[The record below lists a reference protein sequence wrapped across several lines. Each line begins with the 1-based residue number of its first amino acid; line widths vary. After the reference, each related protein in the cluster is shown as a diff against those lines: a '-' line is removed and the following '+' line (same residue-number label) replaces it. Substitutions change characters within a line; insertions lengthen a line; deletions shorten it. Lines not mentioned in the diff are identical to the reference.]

1 MHIAP
6 LGPDDPAE
14 LGGYELLG
22 RIGQGGMGQ
31 VYLGESPGGEPA
43 AVKVIK
49 PSVVDSE
56 TRTRFAQEVE
66 ILKTIWG
73 ARIAALLDA
82 DPEAERP
89 WLATEYVEGLDLSRH
104 VATHGPLPALLTA
117 ALGATLA
124 EALATVHRQGL
135 LHRDLKPANVLLGPN
150 GPKVIDFGLAVF
162 AESSVSLTAPHT
174 VVGTP
179 SCMPPEQANGE
190 KPLTPAVDVYALG
203 AVLLFA
209 ASGHPPYRAD
219 NIHLLF
225 HHVVDPAFAPDLSGA
240 PDELVPLLTAMLAHR
255 PQDRPDLAEVVRR
268 CRALIEAQGLKVA
281 QARRRLTTYTAAP
294 THVLDDLLAVGRAS
308 GPRVRTESGTAGT
321 LPTAEPAEPDAWE
334 REAAGP
340 PSARR
345 GQDGA
350 PADPEVPS
358 DPVQAGPELPPHR
371 VRTGPEMPP
380 VPGPAAP
387 PAPIPAEPSADPR
400 LLFRRVDVPPEPFA
414 DARSASASATR
425 EPSRSG
431 ATAAGPGQDPTT
443 AESAAPL
450 SPRRASGRGG
460 ADRPSPRSSAQARIT
475 ARRLRE
481 AYAASTPF

>member
-6 LGPDDPAE
+6 LSPDDPSE
-14 LGGYELLG
+14 LDGYELLG

-82 DPEAERP
+82 DPDAERP

-104 VATHGPLPALLTA
+104 VAAHGPLPALLTA

-190 KPLTPAVDVYALG
+190 KPLTPAVDVYALV

-209 ASGHPPYRAD
+209 ASGHAPYRVARD
-219 NIHLLF
+219 HRRPARRHLQVAL
-225 HHVVDPAFAPDLSGA
+225 PP
-240 PDELVPLLTAMLAHR
+240 
-255 PQDRPDLAEVVRR
+255 VVRLRGRNLVR
-268 CRALIEAQGLKVA
+268 CQ
-281 QARRRLTTYTAAP
+281 
-294 THVLDDLLAVGRAS
+294 
-308 GPRVRTESGTAGT
+308 RT
-321 LPTAEPAEPDAWE
+321 
-334 REAAGP
+334 
-340 PSARR
+340 
-345 GQDGA
+345 
-350 PADPEVPS
+350 
-358 DPVQAGPELPPHR
+358 
-371 VRTGPEMPP
+371 
-380 VPGPAAP
+380 
-387 PAPIPAEPSADPR
+387 
-400 LLFRRVDVPPEPFA
+400 
-414 DARSASASATR
+414 
-425 EPSRSG
+425 
-431 ATAAGPGQDPTT
+431 
-443 AESAAPL
+443 
-450 SPRRASGRGG
+450 
-460 ADRPSPRSSAQARIT
+460 
-475 ARRLRE
+475 
-481 AYAASTPF
+481 

>member
-6 LGPDDPAE
+6 LSPDDPPE

-56 TRTRFAQEVE
+56 TRLRFAQEVE

-82 DPEAERP
+82 DPEADPP

-104 VATHGPLPALLTA
+104 VAGHGPLDALLTA
-117 ALGATLA
+117 SLGATLA
-124 EALATVHRQGL
+124 EALATVHKQGL

-162 AESSVSLTAPHT
+162 AESSVSLTAANT

-190 KPLTPAVDVYALG
+190 KPLTTAVDVYALG

-209 ASGHPPYRAD
+209 SSGHAPYRAD

-225 HHVVDPAFAPDLSGA
+225 HQVVDASITPDLSGA
-240 PDELVPLLTAMLAHR
+240 PEELVPLLTAMLAHR
-255 PQDRPDLAEVVRR
+255 PQDRPALDEVVRR
-268 CRALIEAQGLKVA
+268 CRALIEARGLKVA
-281 QARRRLTTYTAAP
+281 QARRRLTNFTAAP
-294 THVLDDLLAVGRAS
+294 AHVLDDLLAVARPVAPGSAPASARGAAPGSAARA
-308 GPRVRTESGTAGT
+308 RTS
-321 LPTAEPAEPDAWE
+321 
-334 REAAGP
+334 AAGP
-340 PSARR
+340 
-345 GQDGA
+345 
-350 PADPEVPS
+350 
-358 DPVQAGPELPPHR
+358 AGPGGQLEDAPP
-371 VRTGPEMPP
+371 TPPTP
-380 VPGPAAP
+380 VPP
-387 PAPIPAEPSADPR
+387 PADPR
-400 LLFRRVDVPPEPFA
+400 LLFARIDIPAAPPAAPSA
-414 DARSASASATR
+414 DTTTAGTPPTDETVRKPDHDRGRPAARSGSGTSNSNEGSTR
-425 EPSRSG
+425 RRS
-431 ATAAGPGQDPTT
+431 
-443 AESAAPL
+443 L
-450 SPRRASGRGG
+450 RH
-460 ADRPSPRSSAQARIT
+460 SAQARIT
-475 ARRLRE
+475 AQRLRE
-481 AYAASTPF
+481 AYAASGPF

>member
-6 LGPDDPAE
+6 LSPDDPAE

-56 TRTRFAQEVE
+56 TRLRFAQEVE
-66 ILKTIWG
+66 ILKTVWG

-82 DPEAERP
+82 DPEADPP

-104 VATHGPLPALLTA
+104 VARHGPLDALLTA
-117 ALGATLA
+117 SLGATLA
-124 EALATVHRQGL
+124 EALATVHKQGL

-162 AESSVSLTAPHT
+162 AESSVSLTAANT

-209 ASGHPPYRAD
+209 CSGHAPYRAD

-225 HHVVDPAFAPDLSGA
+225 HQVVDPATAPDLSGA
-240 PDELVPLLTAMLAHR
+240 PEELAPLLTTMLAHR
-255 PQDRPDLAEVVRR
+255 PADRPALGDVVRR

-281 QARRRLTTYTAAP
+281 QARRRLTNYTAAP
-294 THVLDDLLAVGRAS
+294 AHVLDDLLAVSRLATEGSATRARAHATDS
-308 GPRVRTESGTAGT
+308 PVEAPPPRGEPDR
-321 LPTAEPAEPDAWE
+321 AEPGPARQEPSGS
-334 REAAGP
+334 RTG
-340 PSARR
+340 RR
-345 GQDGA
+345 V
-350 PADPEVPS
+350 PEVPS
-358 DPVQAGPELPPHR
+358 P
-371 VRTGPEMPP
+371 
-380 VPGPAAP
+380 AP
-387 PAPIPAEPSADPR
+387 PKPPDQTPPPTDPR
-400 LLFRRVDVPPEPFA
+400 LLFARVDTPAPPPSDDAPASPVAGQPPA
-414 DARSASASATR
+414 DR
-425 EPSRSG
+425 
-431 ATAAGPGQDPTT
+431 T
-443 AESAAPL
+443 AE
-450 SPRRASGRGG
+450 R
-460 ADRPSPRSSAQARIT
+460 DNERPSLPSAGRDTLGGGDGSARRRSVLHSAQARIT
-475 ARRLRE
+475 AQRLRE

>member
-6 LGPDDPAE
+6 LSPDDPAE

-56 TRTRFAQEVE
+56 TRLRFAQEVE
-66 ILKTIWG
+66 ILKMVWG

-82 DPEAERP
+82 GPEADPP

-104 VATHGPLPALLTA
+104 VASHGPLDALLTA
-117 ALGATLA
+117 SLGATLA
-124 EALATVHRQGL
+124 EALATVHKQGL

-162 AESSVSLTAPHT
+162 AESSVSLTAANT

-209 ASGHPPYRAD
+209 CSGHAPYRAD

-225 HHVVDPAFAPDLSGA
+225 HQVVDPAIAPDLSGA
-240 PDELVPLLTAMLAHR
+240 PEELSPLLTAMLAHR
-255 PQDRPDLAEVVRR
+255 PEDRPALDDVVRR
-268 CRALIEAQGLKVA
+268 CRALIEAQGLKIA
-281 QARRRLTTYTAAP
+281 QARRRLTNYTAAP
-294 THVLDDLLAVGRAS
+294 AHVLDDLLAVSRPATEGSPARQEPSGSRPGRRDS
-308 GPRVRTESGTAGT
+308 
-321 LPTAEPAEPDAWE
+321 
-334 REAAGP
+334 
-340 PSARR
+340 
-345 GQDGA
+345 
-350 PADPEVPS
+350 EV
-358 DPVQAGPELPPHR
+358 LPP
-371 VRTGPEMPP
+371 TPP
-380 VPGPAAP
+380 KPSVQVPP
-387 PAPIPAEPSADPR
+387 PTDPR
-400 LLFRRVDVPPEPFA
+400 LLFARVDTPAPPPA
-414 DARSASASATR
+414 DDPPAS
-425 EPSRSG
+425 P
-431 ATAAGPGQDPTT
+431 AAGQPPADTT
-443 AESAAPL
+443 AERDSA
-450 SPRRASGRGG
+450 
-460 ADRPSPRSSAQARIT
+460 RPSLRPAGRSTLGGDDSGVRRRSLRHSAQARIT
-475 ARRLRE
+475 AQRLRE

>member
-104 VATHGPLPALLTA
+104 VAAHGPLPALLTA

-209 ASGHPPYRAD
+209 AAGHPPYRAD

-255 PQDRPDLAEVVRR
+255 PQDRPDLTEVVRR

-294 THVLDDLLAVGRAS
+294 THVLDGLLAVGRTS
-308 GPRVRTESGTAGT
+308 GPGVRRAPGTAGT
-321 LPTAEPAEPDAWE
+321 PLASEPPEPDEQE

-340 PSARR
+340 RSTRR
-345 GQDGA
+345 GQDGI
-350 PADPEVPS
+350 PAGPGAPS
-358 DPVQAGPELPPHR
+358 DPSQAGAWL
-371 VRTGPEMPP
+371 PP
-380 VPGPAAP
+380 VPAP
-387 PAPIPAEPSADPR
+387 SDSDSDTPSRPSSAEPLTDPR
-400 LLFRRVDVPPEPFA
+400 LLFRRVDVPPEPFT
-414 DARSASASATR
+414 DAHAASPSAAR
-425 EPSRSG
+425 EPSRTG
-431 ATAAGPGQDPTT
+431 ADAGPGEDPTA

-450 SPRRASGRGG
+450 SPRRASERGR
-460 ADRPSPRSSAQARIT
+460 ADRPSLRSSAQARIT

>member
-6 LGPDDPAE
+6 LSPDDPAE

-56 TRTRFAQEVE
+56 TRLRFAQEVE
-66 ILKTIWG
+66 ILKTVWG

-82 DPEAERP
+82 DPEADPP

-104 VATHGPLPALLTA
+104 VASHGPLDALLTA
-117 ALGATLA
+117 SLGATLA
-124 EALATVHRQGL
+124 EALATVHKQGL

-162 AESSVSLTAPHT
+162 AESSVSLTAANT

-190 KPLTPAVDVYALG
+190 KPLTPAVDVYALA

-209 ASGHPPYRAD
+209 CSGHAPYRAD

-225 HHVVDPAFAPDLSGA
+225 HQVVDPATAPDLSGA
-240 PDELVPLLTAMLAHR
+240 PEELAPLLTAMLAHR
-255 PQDRPDLAEVVRR
+255 PENRPALDDVVRR
-268 CRALIEAQGLKVA
+268 CRALIEARGLKVA
-281 QARRRLTTYTAAP
+281 QARRRLTNYTAAP
-294 THVLDDLLAVGRAS
+294 AHVLDDLLAVSRPAAEGSAARTRATKGDPVDAPPPRQEPGMATPGPARQEPSGSRPGR
-308 GPRVRTESGTAGT
+308 R
-321 LPTAEPAEPDAWE
+321 
-334 REAAGP
+334 
-340 PSARR
+340 
-345 GQDGA
+345 
-350 PADPEVPS
+350 DPEVLRPTPPKPS
-358 DPVQAGPELPPHR
+358 AQVLPP
-371 VRTGPEMPP
+371 T
-380 VPGPAAP
+380 
-387 PAPIPAEPSADPR
+387 DPR
-400 LLFRRVDVPPEPFA
+400 LLFARVDTPAPPPA
-414 DARSASASATR
+414 DDAPAS
-425 EPSRSG
+425 P
-431 ATAAGPGQDPTT
+431 AAVQPPADTT
-443 AESAAPL
+443 AERGSARPSLRPA
-450 SPRRASGRGG
+450 GRGTLG
-460 ADRPSPRSSAQARIT
+460 GDDSSVRRRSLRHSAQARIT
-475 ARRLRE
+475 AQRLRE

>member
-82 DPEAERP
+82 DLDAERP

-104 VATHGPLPALLTA
+104 VAAHGPLPALLTA

-162 AESSVSLTAPHT
+162 AESSVSLTAPHM

-209 ASGHPPYRAD
+209 ASGHAPYRAD

-225 HHVVDPAFAPDLSGA
+225 HQVVDPGCAPDLSGT

-255 PQDRPDLAEVVRR
+255 PQDRPDLAEVVRQ
-268 CRALIEAQGLKVA
+268 CRALIEAHGLKVA

-308 GPRVRTESGTAGT
+308 GTCTGTGTGTPTRSRTAGAP
-321 LPTAEPAEPDAWE
+321 LASPPAERALE
-334 REAAGP
+334 SAAPRPAGELRHGFP
-340 PSARR
+340 P
-345 GQDGA
+345 G
-350 PADPEVPS
+350 PEVPPTAVR
-358 DPVQAGPELPPHR
+358 PVAVPPEPPLGLGPHARSTPP
-371 VRTGPEMPP
+371 
-380 VPGPAAP
+380 
-387 PAPIPAEPSADPR
+387 ADPR
-400 LLFRRVDVPPEPFA
+400 LLFRRVGTEA
-414 DARSASASATR
+414 
-425 EPSRSG
+425 EPSGEARAGSAPAARAG
-431 ATAAGPGQDPTT
+431 SEDAGPGRDASDAP
-443 AESAAPL
+443 SAAPL
-450 SPRRASGRGG
+450 SPSAPLFPRRTAGRGG
-460 ADRPSPRSSAQARIT
+460 ADRPSARSSAQARIT

>member
-6 LGPDDPAE
+6 LSPDDPAE

-56 TRTRFAQEVE
+56 TRLRFAQEVE
-66 ILKTIWG
+66 ILKTVWG

-82 DPEAERP
+82 DPEADPP

-104 VATHGPLPALLTA
+104 VASHGPLDALLTA
-117 ALGATLA
+117 SLGATLA
-124 EALATVHRQGL
+124 EALATVHKQGL

-162 AESSVSLTAPHT
+162 AESSVSLTAANT

-179 SCMPPEQANGE
+179 SCMPPEQATGE
-190 KPLTPAVDVYALG
+190 KPLTPAVDVYALA

-209 ASGHPPYRAD
+209 CSGHAPYRAD

-225 HHVVDPAFAPDLSGA
+225 HQVVDPATAPDLSGA
-240 PDELVPLLTAMLAHR
+240 PEELAPLLTAMLAHR
-255 PQDRPDLAEVVRR
+255 PEDRPALDDVVRR

-281 QARRRLTTYTAAP
+281 QARRRLTNYTAAP
-294 THVLDDLLAVGRAS
+294 AHVLDDLLAVSRPAAEGSAARTRATKGDPVDALPPRQEPGMATPGPARQEPS
-308 GPRVRTESGTAGT
+308 GSRPGPR
-321 LPTAEPAEPDAWE
+321 
-334 REAAGP
+334 
-340 PSARR
+340 
-345 GQDGA
+345 
-350 PADPEVPS
+350 DPEVLRPT
-358 DPVQAGPELPPHR
+358 PPK
-371 VRTGPEMPP
+371 
-380 VPGPAAP
+380 
-387 PAPIPAEPSADPR
+387 PSAQVPPPTDPR
-400 LLFRRVDVPPEPFA
+400 LLFARVDTPASPPA
-414 DARSASASATR
+414 DDAPAS
-425 EPSRSG
+425 P
-431 ATAAGPGQDPTT
+431 AAVQPPADTT
-443 AESAAPL
+443 AERVSARPSLRPA
-450 SPRRASGRGG
+450 GRGTLG
-460 ADRPSPRSSAQARIT
+460 GDDSSVRRRSLRHSAQARIT
-475 ARRLRE
+475 AQRLRE

>member
-6 LGPDDPAE
+6 LSPDDPAE

-56 TRTRFAQEVE
+56 TRLRFAQEVE
-66 ILKTIWG
+66 ILKTVWG

-82 DPEAERP
+82 DPEADPP

-104 VATHGPLPALLTA
+104 VASHGPLDALLTA
-117 ALGATLA
+117 SLGATLA
-124 EALATVHRQGL
+124 EALATVHKQGL

-162 AESSVSLTAPHT
+162 AESSVSLTAANT

-190 KPLTPAVDVYALG
+190 KPLTPAVDVYALA

-209 ASGHPPYRAD
+209 CSGHAPYRAD

-225 HHVVDPAFAPDLSGA
+225 HQVVDPATAPDLSGA
-240 PDELVPLLTAMLAHR
+240 PEELAPLLTAMLAHR
-255 PQDRPDLAEVVRR
+255 PEDRPALDDVVRR

-281 QARRRLTTYTAAP
+281 QARRRLTNYTAAP
-294 THVLDDLLAVGRAS
+294 AHVLDDLLAVSRPAAEGSAARTRATK
-308 GPRVRTESGTAGT
+308 G
-321 LPTAEPAEPDAWE
+321 
-334 REAAGP
+334 
-340 PSARR
+340 
-345 GQDGA
+345 
-350 PADPEVPS
+350 
-358 DPVQAGPELPPHR
+358 DPVEPLPPR
-371 VRTGPEMPP
+371 QEPGMAT
-380 VPGPAAP
+380 PGPARQ
-387 PAPIPAEPSADPR
+387 EPSGSRPGRRDPEMFPPTPPKPSAQVPPPTDPR
-400 LLFRRVDVPPEPFA
+400 LLFARVDTPAPPPA
-414 DARSASASATR
+414 DDPPAS
-425 EPSRSG
+425 P
-431 ATAAGPGQDPTT
+431 AAGQPPADTT
-443 AESAAPL
+443 AERDSA
-450 SPRRASGRGG
+450 
-460 ADRPSPRSSAQARIT
+460 RPSLRPAGRSTLGGDDSGVRRRSLRHSAQARIT
-475 ARRLRE
+475 AQRLRE